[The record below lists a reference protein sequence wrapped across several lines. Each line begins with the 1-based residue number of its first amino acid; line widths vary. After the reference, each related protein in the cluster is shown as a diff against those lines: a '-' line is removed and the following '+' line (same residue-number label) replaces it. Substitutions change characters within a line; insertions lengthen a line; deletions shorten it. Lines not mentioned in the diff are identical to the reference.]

1 MTIDSALLGLI
12 APLLPEIEARTGA
25 GDAALGLALAAYAVP
40 IAVLSLPLGRAADAV
55 GRRTLLVAG
64 LLILAIGSVLVA
76 ISDSIG
82 MLMAARAVQG
92 VGSAASWISALA
104 LVSDMAPP
112 GHRGEALGVALGATS
127 AGSIAGPA
135 LGGVTAQL
143 LSFEAPF
150 LIFCGLA
157 LALVV
162 AALAVLPQE
171 GGRTTSAV
179 PALPVIIR
187 STRSGIGAWA
197 AAIMFGGACSLG
209 LVELVAPLDLDA
221 RLGLSSS
228 AIGLLFA
235 ASIAVDAALS
245 PMGGRW
251 GDRRGRRG
259 PAVTGLA
266 LTAASMLAL
275 AVLPGIGGTAVALG
289 IYGAGFSLMMAASVP
304 WLDEAFPGRE
314 RGLAYGVLN
323 LVYAAGYAIGP
334 ILGGLSLAVGDADL
348 AYGLAAVALAV
359 GALGLTIRSRGLA
372 ATSPRPQEVRGN
384 ARAGAPPTLMWRPFL
399 RTRLGR
405 RKDHQ
410 ELEVLDDVDETV
422 LGKLG
427 HEGDRPGLDRLS
439 LPLDFELGTPR
450 EHVVDLVLGVR
461 RLTIDF
467 PRGEA
472 VDACAEH
479 PRA

>member
-25 GDAALGLALAAYAVP
+25 GDAALGLALGAYAVP

-55 GRRTLLVAG
+55 GRRALLVAG

-209 LVELVAPLDLDA
+209 LVELVAPIDLDA

-266 LTAASMLAL
+266 VTAASMLASGISHS
-275 AVLPGIGGTAVALG
+275 ASTAPG
-289 IYGAGFSLMMAASVP
+289 SV
-304 WLDEAFPGRE
+304 
-314 RGLAYGVLN
+314 
-323 LVYAAGYAIGP
+323 
-334 ILGGLSLAVGDADL
+334 S
-348 AYGLAAVALAV
+348 
-359 GALGLTIRSRGLA
+359 
-372 ATSPRPQEVRGN
+372 
-384 ARAGAPPTLMWRPFL
+384 
-399 RTRLGR
+399 
-405 RKDHQ
+405 
-410 ELEVLDDVDETV
+410 
-422 LGKLG
+422 
-427 HEGDRPGLDRLS
+427 
-439 LPLDFELGTPR
+439 
-450 EHVVDLVLGVR
+450 
-461 RLTIDF
+461 
-467 PRGEA
+467 
-472 VDACAEH
+472 
-479 PRA
+479 

>member
-1 MTIDSALLGLI
+1 VTIDSALLGLI

-25 GDAALGLALAAYAVP
+25 SDAALGLALAAYAVP

-55 GRRTLLVAG
+55 GRRALLVAG

-104 LVSDMAPP
+104 LVSDTATP

-157 LALVV
+157 LALAV

-179 PALPVIIR
+179 PALPAIIR
-187 STRSGIGAWA
+187 STRSGVGAWA
-197 AAIMFGGACSLG
+197 AAIILGGACSLG
-209 LVELVAPLDLDA
+209 LVEVVAPLDLDA

-228 AIGLLFA
+228 TIGLLFA
-235 ASIAVDAALS
+235 ASIAVDAVLS

-251 GDRRGRRG
+251 GDRRGRGG

-266 LTAASMLAL
+266 VTAASMLAL
-275 AVLPGIGGTAVALG
+275 AILPGVGGTAVALG

-359 GALGLTIRSRGLA
+359 GALLLTIRSRGLA
-372 ATSPRPQEVRGN
+372 ATTRVTRKS
-384 ARAGAPPTLMWRPFL
+384 GATAEPERC
-399 RTRLGR
+399 R
-405 RKDHQ
+405 R
-410 ELEVLDDVDETV
+410 
-422 LGKLG
+422 
-427 HEGDRPGLDRLS
+427 
-439 LPLDFELGTPR
+439 
-450 EHVVDLVLGVR
+450 
-461 RLTIDF
+461 
-467 PRGEA
+467 
-472 VDACAEH
+472 
-479 PRA
+479 